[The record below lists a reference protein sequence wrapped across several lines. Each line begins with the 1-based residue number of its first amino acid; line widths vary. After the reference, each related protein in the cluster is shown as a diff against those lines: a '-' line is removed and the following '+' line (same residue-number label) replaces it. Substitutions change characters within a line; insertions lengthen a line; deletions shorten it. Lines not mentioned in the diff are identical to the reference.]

1 MKHYSI
7 VNKEKFDSLKEDIK
21 GSLSSAIDKLFEGAH
36 LVTIN
41 TTSTNT
47 TCITAEY
54 VKDDG
59 SKQSAVLWVDSEMFK
74 E

>member
-7 VNKEKFDSLKEDIK
+7 INKEKFDGLKEDIK
-21 GSLSSAIDKLFEGAH
+21 GSLSSAIDNLFTGAH

-41 TTSTNT
+41 TNGNATY
-47 TCITAEY
+47 ITAEY
-54 VKDDG
+54 VDENG
-59 SKQSAVLWVDSEMFK
+59 SKKTTTLWVDSLMFK

>member
-21 GSLSSAIDKLFEGAH
+21 GSLSSSVDKLFEGAH
-36 LVTIN
+36 LITVN
-41 TTSTNT
+41 TSGNATYL
-47 TCITAEY
+47 TAEY
-54 VKDDG
+54 VDENG
-59 SKQSAVLWVDSEMFK
+59 SKKTSVLWVDSLMFK

>member
-7 VNKEKFDSLKEDIK
+7 ANKEKFDSLKEDIK

-36 LVTIN
+36 LVAVN
-41 TTSTNT
+41 TSGNATY
-47 TCITAEY
+47 ITAEY
-54 VKDDG
+54 VDEKG
-59 SKQSAVLWVDSEMFK
+59 AKKTSVLWVDSLMFR

>member
-21 GSLSSAIDKLFEGAH
+21 GSLSSSVDKLFEGAH
-36 LVTIN
+36 LITVN
-41 TTSTNT
+41 TSGNATYL
-47 TCITAEY
+47 TAEY
-54 VKDDG
+54 VDENG
-59 SKQSAVLWVDSEMFK
+59 SKKTSVLWVDSLMFR

>member
-41 TTSTNT
+41 TSGNATY
-47 TCITAEY
+47 ITAEY
-54 VKDDG
+54 VDENG
-59 SKQSAVLWVDSEMFK
+59 SKKTSVLWVDSLMFK

>member
-41 TTSTNT
+41 TSGNATY
-47 TCITAEY
+47 ITAEY
-54 VKDDG
+54 VDENG
-59 SKQSAVLWVDSEMFK
+59 SKKISVLWVDSLMFK

>member
-21 GSLSSAIDKLFEGAH
+21 GSLSSAIDKLFTGAH
-36 LVTIN
+36 LVTVN
-41 TTSTNT
+41 TSGNATY
-47 TCITAEY
+47 ITAEY
-54 VKDDG
+54 VDEKDLKKT
-59 SKQSAVLWVDSEMFK
+59 SVLWVDSLMFK

>member
-21 GSLSSAIDKLFEGAH
+21 GSLSSAIDKLFTGAH
-36 LVTIN
+36 LVTVN
-41 TTSTNT
+41 TSGNATYL
-47 TCITAEY
+47 TAEY
-54 VKDDG
+54 VDENS
-59 SKQSAVLWVDSEMFK
+59 SKKTAVLWVDSLMFK

>member
-1 MKHYSI
+1 MKNYSI

-36 LVTIN
+36 LVTVN
-41 TTSTNT
+41 TNGT
-47 TCITAEY
+47 TTYVAAEY
-54 VKDDG
+54 VDEKG
-59 SKQSAVLWVDSEMFK
+59 SKVKATIWFDSLMFK

>member
-21 GSLSSAIDKLFEGAH
+21 GSLSSAIDNLFTGAH

-41 TTSTNT
+41 TSGNATY
-47 TCITAEY
+47 ITAEY
-54 VKDDG
+54 VEENG
-59 SKQSAVLWVDSEMFK
+59 SKKTRVFWVDAMMFK